1 MGSGNVGT
9 VNSFKEEVG
18 TQSGAL
24 VLLADVA
31 KGMLVM
37 VVILSFDFSP
47 ELATAETLAI
57 TIGHNFSVFLRF
69 EDGKGFAVVFG
80 LSLVV
85 FPILTLLSLGAL
97 PGSWFLIRSI
107 VWSFLITFAVL
118 NTLIIGTGQA
128 SADMGLCLMLS
139 LVVITTHMWRIRLEI
154 LMLLKQ
160 HDLIGIGKIE

>member
-1 MGSGNVGT
+1 METVPIIAGAYLLGAVPTTLLIPRFGSGVDIRTVGSGNIGT

-18 TQSGAL
+18 TQAGAL

-69 EDGKGFAVVFG
+69 EGGKGFAVVFG

-85 FPILTLLSLGAL
+85 FPILALLSLVAL
-97 PGSWFLIRSI
+97 PGHGCLS
-107 VWSFLITFAVL
+107 
-118 NTLIIGTGQA
+118 GA
-128 SADMGLCLMLS
+128 SCGHS
-139 LVVITTHMWRIRLEI
+139 
-154 LMLLKQ
+154 
-160 HDLIGIGKIE
+160 

>member
-1 MGSGNVGT
+1 VD
-9 VNSFKEEVG
+9 
-18 TQSGAL
+18 TQAGAL

-37 VVILSFDFSP
+37 VMILSFDFSP
-47 ELATAETLAI
+47 ELATAEALAI

-69 EDGKGFAVVFG
+69 EGGKGFAVVFG

-85 FPILTLLSLGAL
+85 FPILTLLSLVVL
-97 PGSWFLIRSI
+97 PVSWFLIRSI
-107 VWSFLITFAVL
+107 VWSFLIIFAVF

-128 SADMGLCLMLS
+128 ADDVGLCLMLF
-139 LVVITTHMWRIRLEI
+139 LVVITTHMWRSRLEI

-160 HDLIGIGKIE
+160 RDLIGIGKIE